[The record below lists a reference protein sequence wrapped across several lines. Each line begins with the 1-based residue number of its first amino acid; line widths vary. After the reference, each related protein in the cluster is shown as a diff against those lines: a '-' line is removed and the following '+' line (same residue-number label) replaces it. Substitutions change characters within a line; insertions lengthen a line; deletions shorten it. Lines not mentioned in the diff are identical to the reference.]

1 MAKTTT
7 TTRVSL
13 TRQRVLDA
21 AIEIVDRE
29 GLDALS
35 MRKLGTRLGVEAM
48 SLYKHVANK
57 DAVLDGLVEHL
68 WTDVHN
74 AITQH
79 ESWDA
84 RLRSY
89 AHAVRGTMHK
99 HPQPATLLLSRCMLP
114 TPLLEIYATLIE
126 SLREA
131 GFDDATAARTVRA
144 MSGFALGYVSAELY
158 CLGVWRTTGHGA
170 PEAAKADPAAS
181 AAGSTNALLWL
192 GRILPPGTP
201 HRLVNAALAMIDC
214 DLNEDFDTSLDLAI
228 SGLQQLLEENGSS
241 ARTA

>member
-1 MAKTTT
+1 MAKTTP
-7 TTRVSL
+7 TTREPL

-21 AIEIVDRE
+21 AIELVDRE

-68 WTDVHN
+68 WNDVHN

-79 ESWDA
+79 DSWDA

-114 TPLLEIYATLIE
+114 TQLLEIYATLIE

-131 GFDDATAARTVRA
+131 GFDEATSARTVRA
-144 MSGFALGYVSAELY
+144 MSGFVLGYVSAELY
-158 CLGVWRTTGHGA
+158 CLGVWRSGQGA
-170 PEAAKADPAAS
+170 PEVASADAATSAAS
-181 AAGSTNALLWL
+181 STNALLWL

-201 HRLVNAALAMIDC
+201 SRLVNAALSMIDC

-228 SGLQQLLEENGSS
+228 SGLRQLLEENGSS
-241 ARTA
+241 GRTA